1 MMKTKIVL
9 DRNADYGIGN
19 LDELCQLLI
28 AEIVGSRLE
37 MEHYDINDSFIDY
50 LEGSIAAREVVLGRL
65 GVPSELYSNG
75 DC

>member
-1 MMKTKIVL
+1 MSKIVL

-19 LDELCQLLI
+19 LDELCELLI
-28 AEIVGSRLE
+28 SEIVAYRLE
-37 MEHYDINDSFIDY
+37 MEQYDINDSFVDY
-50 LEGSIAAREVVLGRL
+50 LEGSIAGREVVLGRL